1 MELQWKVFKKH
12 WVSQWTECRHLLHP
26 GVWVSRSR
34 CLRFWRRNILGGVS
48 LVQRLGTFVR
58 KGIEA
63 ARLDWEPYGTCYF
76 LPLRI
81 ADRLNLV
88 NVWTQPGYVS
98 EWYIYQQLHKD
109 KFDAK
114 TLLCG
119 DFNSFE
125 GNKKRRQVFAR
136 MRIAWANSKKSASCK
151 IKTQSRH
158 FIFIII
164 SRSRFA

>member
-1 MELQWKVFKKH
+1 M
-12 WVSQWTECRHLLHP
+12 
-26 GVWVSRSR
+26 
-34 CLRFWRRNILGGVS
+34 GGVS

-125 GNKKRRQVFAR
+125 GNKKTAASFRTHENCVSQLEEVGLMQNKNSEPTFYFHYNIEKPFRLDYCFAP
-136 MRIAWANSKKSASCK
+136 ISLVSKVEVGSPDKWLEYSDH
-151 IKTQSRH
+151 IPLV
-158 FIFIII
+158 IDLVE
-164 SRSRFA
+164 